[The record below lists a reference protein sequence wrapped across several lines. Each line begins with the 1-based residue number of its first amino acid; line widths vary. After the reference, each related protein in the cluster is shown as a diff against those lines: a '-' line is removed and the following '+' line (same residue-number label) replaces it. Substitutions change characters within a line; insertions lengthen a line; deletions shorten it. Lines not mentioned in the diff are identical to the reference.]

1 MSRSDNMGR
10 SRPGDFPV
18 GSLESRAATRAMLQT
33 RYGIQSKPIIFRASW
48 VGRPEGHENCVIYDY
63 QTGLPISATYDP
75 GVTTEEG
82 ET

>member
-1 MSRSDNMGR
+1 M
-10 SRPGDFPV
+10 
-18 GSLESRAATRAMLQT
+18 LEA